1 MSVVAQIEPALE
13 EAAASLRATRWTTF
27 RRVILPLAWPGIVS
41 GSTLVFILTVSAF
54 VTPRLVGGP
63 RVQMLG
69 SVIYEQVLA
78 GLNWP
83 FGAAMSLVLLALV
96 LALIGLSSVAT
107 RHCGA
112 GPVTTRAV
120 LPGVGAFLRG
130 LVYVWL
136 ALPAAIVVASSFSRS
151 LTSPFHRR
159 DLPSSGTSAPSKA
172 RLSWQACWSA
182 QSSPSRRRGSRL
194 RRRYRPRSRSPPSL
208 CRSRSAPGR
217 ADVAH
222 DRPLIV
228 LAIGLL
234 QLLTWLGLA
243 GSFLGLLIGHAVIT
257 LPYAVRTIGASL
269 SLFDRSLEEAAASL
283 RATPLQVV
291 RWVTLPVL
299 LPGILSAA
307 IFCFVTSFG
316 NVTLSM
322 FLAKSGQTTLPVQIF
337 TYVETFLRSYRG
349 GGLDAW

>member
-1 MSVVAQIEPALE
+1 
-13 EAAASLRATRWTTF
+13 
-27 RRVILPLAWPGIVS
+27 
-41 GSTLVFILTVSAF
+41 
-54 VTPRLVGGP
+54 
-63 RVQMLG
+63 
-69 SVIYEQVLA
+69 
-78 GLNWP
+78 
-83 FGAAMSLVLLALV
+83 
-96 LALIGLSSVAT
+96 
-107 RHCGA
+107 
-112 GPVTTRAV
+112 VTTRAL

-136 ALPAAIVVASSFSRS
+136 ALPAAIVVASSFSRTTYLTFPPKGFTFIWYERAFESEAFMAS
-151 LTSPFHRR
+151 LLVSTELAVAATGITLAAALPAAFAIDRHRF
-159 DLPSSGTSAPSKA
+159 A
-172 RLSWQACWSA
+172 
-182 QSSPSRRRGSRL
+182 
-194 RRRYRPRSRSPPSL
+194 
-208 CRSRSAPGR
+208 GR
-217 ADVAH
+217 ALLQAGLMSPMIV
-222 DRPLIV
+222 PVIV

-337 TYVETFLRSYRG
+337 TYVEHSYDPIVAAVSTLVIAVTLAVIAAIEKAV
-349 GGLDAW
+349 GLEQAF